1 MFRIYPKEN
10 RIIIE
15 TDELEVKALL
25 EFKRTVTQYNP
36 MTRGWINRDIIDKL
50 YQNTRSYN
58 KGDHFVFELRLGW
71 ISYLLAVFKDKL
83 NQDEYNGLV
92 SMLLSPYYRT
102 VPFPNLRKTQ
112 NDDVL
117 FILKYKRAIIQTN
130 TNYGD

>member
-112 NDDVL
+112 NDDIL